1 MWPFTSKRRIEEI
14 EDHLEKIET
23 SLRASFYHIKHD
35 ISHTKNYNNHHINHI
50 LKRLDRLE
58 SQFFNLQAENQEKDQ
73 QGEATQDEF
82 EEPAEIKLIPKQTPL
97 VEQKSIADSLTD
109 VQQQMLIR
117 LAQLHVEAPDQWVS
131 SKRLAEE
138 LYPEKQYEKV
148 RPMISTY
155 LDVLEEF
162 NLVRKERKRK
172 QVFIKLTQKGI
183 SHINPKLKIKTG
195 KKISI
200 KNKKRLR

>member
-58 SQFFNLQAENQEKDQ
+58 SQFFSIQIEKDQ
-73 QGEATQDEF
+73 QDEATQDEF
-82 EEPAEIKLIPKQTPL
+82 EEPELIQQQTPL
-97 VEQKSIADSLTD
+97 LTQGTKSIADSLTD

-183 SHINPKLKIKTG
+183 SHINPKLKLKTG
-195 KKISI
+195 KKISV
-200 KNKKRLR
+200 KARRKH